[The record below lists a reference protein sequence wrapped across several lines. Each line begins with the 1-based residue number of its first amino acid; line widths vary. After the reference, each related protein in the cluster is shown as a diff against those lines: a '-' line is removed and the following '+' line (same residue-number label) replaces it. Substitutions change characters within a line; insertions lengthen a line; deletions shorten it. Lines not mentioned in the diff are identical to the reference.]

1 MKERRESRAA
11 LLALSCD
18 LRYPV
23 FMVDGNKSWLRR
35 RVESGLRKGLMR
47 AYETVKVDPDNFR
60 IQLRAAYGLPIA
72 TYDGV
77 FSVPIEKLD
86 DVALDII
93 RASQK
98 LAAVEGAGLGLGGI
112 FTILPDLGILAGITV
127 RTIQKLSLLYGFQFT
142 TEDEQSELWVAAA
155 TAAGVDVGRELVE
168 RQVVRRL
175 VPRLIDAMAAQ
186 LGKEVAE
193 KIAGRV
199 VPVLSS
205 AIGATLN
212 YYFLRAW
219 GERAMLHFRA
229 RHMAARE
236 QKAKTI
242 DAAPL
247 SALPPGP

>member
-1 MKERRESRAA
+1 MAEQ
-11 LLALSCD
+11 
-18 LRYPV
+18 
-23 FMVDGNKSWLRR
+23 KSWLRR

-47 AYETVKVDPDNFR
+47 AYETVKVDPENFR
-60 IQLRAAYGLPIA
+60 IQLRAAYGLPISS
-72 TYDGV
+72 YEGV
-77 FSVPIEKLD
+77 FSVPIQKLD

-93 RASQK
+93 RAGQK

-193 KIAGRV
+193 KNSG
-199 VPVLSS
+199 
-205 AIGATLN
+205 
-212 YYFLRAW
+212 
-219 GERAMLHFRA
+219 
-229 RHMAARE
+229 
-236 QKAKTI
+236 
-242 DAAPL
+242 
-247 SALPPGP
+247 PGVQLVR

>member
-1 MKERRESRAA
+1 M
-11 LLALSCD
+11 
-18 LRYPV
+18 
-23 FMVDGNKSWLRR
+23 KSWLRH
-35 RVESGLRKGLMR
+35 RVESALRSGFMR

-60 IQLRAAYGLPIA
+60 LQLRTGYGLPIS
-72 TYDGV
+72 TFDGV
-77 FSVPIEKLD
+77 FSVPVEQLD
-86 DVALDII
+86 DVALNII

-168 RQVVRRL
+168 RQVVRRF
-175 VPRLIDAMAAQ
+175 VPRVINAIAAQ
-186 LGKEVAE
+186 AGKEVAE

-199 VPVLSS
+199 VPILSS

-212 YYFLRAW
+212 YYFIRAW

-229 RHMAARE
+229 RHLAARQQRE
-236 QKAKTI
+236 HTI
-242 DAAPL
+242 DAPVFG
-247 SALPPGP
+247 ALPPGP

>member
-1 MKERRESRAA
+1 MAE
-11 LLALSCD
+11 
-18 LRYPV
+18 
-23 FMVDGNKSWLRR
+23 NKSWLRR
-35 RVESGLRKGLMR
+35 RVESALRNGFMK

-60 IQLRAAYGLPIA
+60 LQLRAGYGLPIS

-77 FSVPIEKLD
+77 FSVPVEQLD

-112 FTILPDLGILAGITV
+112 FTILPDLGILAGITI

-142 TEDEQSELWVAAA
+142 TEDEQAELWVAAA

-168 RQVVRRL
+168 RQVVRRF
-175 VPRLIDAMAAQ
+175 VQRVINAIAAQ
-186 LGKEVAE
+186 AGKEVAE
-193 KIAGRV
+193 KIAGRI
-199 VPVLSS
+199 VPLLSS
-205 AIGATLN
+205 AVGATLN

-219 GERAMLHFRA
+219 GERAMVHFRA
-229 RHMAARE
+229 RHLE
-236 QKAKTI
+236 QLQKKTQTI
-242 DAAPL
+242 EATPL

>member
-1 MKERRESRAA
+1 MADS
-11 LLALSCD
+11 
-18 LRYPV
+18 
-23 FMVDGNKSWLRR
+23 KSWLRR
-35 RVESGLRKGLMR
+35 RVESGLRNGFMR

-60 IQLRAAYGLPIA
+60 LQLRTGYGLPIS
-72 TYDGV
+72 TFDGV
-77 FSVPIEKLD
+77 FSVPVEQLD
-86 DVALDII
+86 DVALNII

-112 FTILPDLGILAGITV
+112 FTILPDLGILAGITI

-168 RQVVRRL
+168 RQVVRRF
-175 VPRLIDAMAAQ
+175 VPRVINAIAAQ
-186 LGKEVAE
+186 AGKEVAE

-199 VPVLSS
+199 VPILSS

-212 YYFLRAW
+212 YYFIRAW

-229 RHMAARE
+229 RHLAARQQRE
-236 QKAKTI
+236 HTI
-242 DAAPL
+242 DAPVFG
-247 SALPPGP
+247 ALPPGP

>member
-1 MKERRESRAA
+1 M
-11 LLALSCD
+11 
-18 LRYPV
+18 
-23 FMVDGNKSWLRR
+23 KSWLRH
-35 RVESGLRKGLMR
+35 RVESALRSGFMR

-60 IQLRAAYGLPIA
+60 LQLRTGYGLPIS
-72 TYDGV
+72 TFDGV
-77 FSVPIEKLD
+77 FSVPVEQLD
-86 DVALDII
+86 DVALNII

-112 FTILPDLGILAGITV
+112 FTILPDLGILAGITI

-168 RQVVRRL
+168 RQVVRRF
-175 VPRLIDAMAAQ
+175 VPRVINAIAAQ
-186 LGKEVAE
+186 AGKEVAE

-212 YYFLRAW
+212 YYFIRAW

-229 RHMAARE
+229 RHLAARQQRE
-236 QKAKTI
+236 HTI
-242 DAAPL
+242 DAPVFG
-247 SALPPGP
+247 ALPPGP

>member
-1 MKERRESRAA
+1 M
-11 LLALSCD
+11 
-18 LRYPV
+18 
-23 FMVDGNKSWLRR
+23 KSWLRH
-35 RVESGLRKGLMR
+35 RVESALRNGFMR

-60 IQLRAAYGLPIA
+60 LQLRTGYGLPIS
-72 TYDGV
+72 TFDGV
-77 FSVPIEKLD
+77 FSVPVEQLD
-86 DVALDII
+86 DVALNII

-112 FTILPDLGILAGITV
+112 FTILPDLGILAGITI

-168 RQVVRRL
+168 RQVVRRF
-175 VPRLIDAMAAQ
+175 VPRVINAIAAQ
-186 LGKEVAE
+186 AGKEVAE

-212 YYFLRAW
+212 YYFIRAW

-229 RHMAARE
+229 RHLAARQQRE
-236 QKAKTI
+236 HTI
-242 DAAPL
+242 DAPVFG
-247 SALPPGP
+247 ALPPGP

>member
-1 MKERRESRAA
+1 M
-11 LLALSCD
+11 
-18 LRYPV
+18 
-23 FMVDGNKSWLRR
+23 KSWLRH
-35 RVESGLRKGLMR
+35 RVESALRSGFMR

-60 IQLRAAYGLPIA
+60 LQLRTGYGLPIS
-72 TYDGV
+72 TFDGV
-77 FSVPIEKLD
+77 FSVPVEQLD
-86 DVALDII
+86 DVALNII

-142 TEDEQSELWVAAA
+142 TEDEQAELWVAAA

-168 RQVVRRL
+168 RQVVRRF
-175 VPRLIDAMAAQ
+175 VPRVINAIAAQ
-186 LGKEVAE
+186 AGKEVAE

-199 VPVLSS
+199 VPILSS

-212 YYFLRAW
+212 YYFIRAW

-229 RHMAARE
+229 RHLAARQQRE
-236 QKAKTI
+236 HTI
-242 DAAPL
+242 DAPVFG
-247 SALPPGP
+247 ALPPGP

>member
-1 MKERRESRAA
+1 M
-11 LLALSCD
+11 
-18 LRYPV
+18 
-23 FMVDGNKSWLRR
+23 KSWLRH
-35 RVESGLRKGLMR
+35 RVESALRSGFMR

-60 IQLRAAYGLPIA
+60 LQLRTGYGLPIS
-72 TYDGV
+72 TFDGV
-77 FSVPIEKLD
+77 FSVPVEQLD
-86 DVALDII
+86 DVALNII

-142 TEDEQSELWVAAA
+142 TEDEQAELWVAAA

-168 RQVVRRL
+168 RQVVRRF
-175 VPRLIDAMAAQ
+175 VPRVINAIAAQ
-186 LGKEVAE
+186 AGKEIAE

-199 VPVLSS
+199 VPILSS

-212 YYFLRAW
+212 YYFIRAW

-229 RHMAARE
+229 RHLAARQQRE
-236 QKAKTI
+236 HTI
-242 DAAPL
+242 DAPVFG
-247 SALPPGP
+247 ALPPGP